1 MRKYLRYSYISIKEY
16 LAYPSNILAE
26 LASKFIYL
34 FMQICLWKALF
45 AGALKHGNLSYSDT
59 IKYVAA
65 ACVISIIIECNI
77 IDRMN
82 AQIRSGDI
90 VNDLLRPMDF
100 KLMMLFKHFGN
111 TMIKSLIIAI
121 PTFLFAIR
129 LISDV
134 PFSADR
140 IFVGLVSVVLAYAIH
155 FLYSLV
161 IGMLAFFL
169 IVTWPLNML
178 LGAIYKLLSGI
189 WIPVTMFPE
198 FLYRINLFLPFRAVY
213 AIPVSLLTGSA
224 IDVRESIFCQLV
236 WIAVFLVLAE
246 FVWVKGYRKLV
257 VQGG

>member
-45 AGALKHGNLSYSDT
+45 SGAETHGNLSYSDT
-59 IKYVAA
+59 VKYVAA
-65 ACVISIIIECNI
+65 ACVISILIECNT

-82 AQIRSGDI
+82 QQIRSGDI

-100 KLMMLFKHFGN
+100 KLVMLFKHFGN
-111 TMIKSLIIAI
+111 TAIKSLLIAV

-129 LISDV
+129 LISGV
-134 PFSADR
+134 PFSKGR
-140 IFVGLVSVVLAYAIH
+140 LVWGMVSVVLAYAIH

-161 IGMLAFFL
+161 VGMLAFFL

-178 LGAIYKLLSGI
+178 LGAIYKFLSGI

-198 FLYRINLFLPFRAVY
+198 FLYRINMFLPFRAVY
-213 AIPVSLLTGSA
+213 AIPVSLLTGS
-224 IDVRESIFCQLV
+224 ISDVKGSILCQLIWLV
-236 WIAVFLVLAE
+236 VFIVLAE
-246 FVWVKGYRKLV
+246 LIWMKGYRKLV

>member
-1 MRKYLRYSYISIKEY
+1 M
-16 LAYPSNILAE
+16 
-26 LASKFIYL
+26 
-34 FMQICLWKALF
+34 
-45 AGALKHGNLSYSDT
+45 
-59 IKYVAA
+59 
-65 ACVISIIIECNI
+65 
-77 IDRMN
+77 
-82 AQIRSGDI
+82 
-90 VNDLLRPMDF
+90 
-100 KLMMLFKHFGN
+100 
-111 TMIKSLIIAI
+111 
-121 PTFLFAIR
+121 FAIR

-189 WIPVTMFPE
+189 WIPVTLFPE

-236 WIAVFLVLAE
+236 WLAVFLVLAE
-246 FVWVKGYRKLV
+246 FVWIKGYRKLV

>member
-45 AGALKHGNLSYSDT
+45 DGTKMHGSLSYSST
-59 IKYVAA
+59 IRYVAA
-65 ACVISIIIECNI
+65 ACVVSIIIECNI

-82 AQIRSGDI
+82 QQIRSGDI

-100 KLMMLFKHFGN
+100 KLMMLFKHFGS
-111 TMIKSLIIAI
+111 TAIKSLLIAI

-129 LISDV
+129 LISGV
-134 PFSADR
+134 PFSTDR
-140 IFVGLVSVVLAYAIH
+140 LVWGLISVSLAYAIH

-161 IGMLAFFL
+161 VGMLAFFL

-198 FLYRINLFLPFRAVY
+198 LLYRINLFLPFRAVY
-213 AIPVSLLTGSA
+213 AIPVSLLTGS
-224 IDVRESIFCQLV
+224 INDVKGSILCQLI
-236 WIAVFLVLAE
+236 WLAVFLILAE
-246 FVWVKGYRKLV
+246 LVWMKGYKKLV

>member
-26 LASKFIYL
+26 LLSKFIYL
-34 FMQICLWKALF
+34 FMQISLWKALF
-45 AGALKHGNLSYSDT
+45 AGAEWHGNLSCSDT
-59 IKYVAA
+59 VKYVAA
-65 ACVISIIIECNI
+65 ACVVSIIIECKT
-77 IDRMN
+77 IDIMN
-82 AQIRSGDI
+82 RQIRSGDI

-100 KLMMLFKHFGN
+100 KVMMLFKHFGN
-111 TMIKSLIIAI
+111 TMIKSLLIAV
-121 PTFLFAIR
+121 PTYFFAIR
-129 LISDV
+129 LISGV

-140 IFVGLVSVVLAYAIH
+140 LLWGLVSVVLAYAIH

-189 WIPVTMFPE
+189 WIPVTMFPGL
-198 FLYRINLFLPFRAVY
+198 LYKINMFLPFRAVY
-213 AIPVSLLTGSA
+213 AIPVSLLTGS
-224 IDVRESIFCQLV
+224 ITDVKGSILCQLM
-236 WIAVFLVLAE
+236 WLAVFLLLTE
-246 FVWVKGYRKLV
+246 FVWMKGYKKLI

>member
-1 MRKYLRYSYISIKEY
+1 
-16 LAYPSNILAE
+16 
-26 LASKFIYL
+26 
-34 FMQICLWKALF
+34 
-45 AGALKHGNLSYSDT
+45 
-59 IKYVAA
+59 
-65 ACVISIIIECNI
+65 
-77 IDRMN
+77 
-82 AQIRSGDI
+82 
-90 VNDLLRPMDF
+90 
-100 KLMMLFKHFGN
+100 
-111 TMIKSLIIAI
+111 MIKSLIIAI

-140 IFVGLVSVVLAYAIH
+140 IFVGMGSVVLAYAIH

-213 AIPVSLLTGSA
+213 AIPVGLLTGST

-236 WIAVFLVLAE
+236 WLAVFLVLAE

>member
-1 MRKYLRYSYISIKEY
+1 MKKYFRYSYISIKEY

-26 LASKFIYL
+26 LASKFIYH

-45 AGALKHGNLSYSDT
+45 AGALQRGNLSYADT

-65 ACVISIIIECNI
+65 ACVVSIIIECNT

-82 AQIRSGDI
+82 RQIRSGDI

-100 KLMMLFKHFGN
+100 KLMMLFRHFGS
-111 TMIKSLIIAI
+111 TAIKSLFIAV
-121 PTFLFAIR
+121 PTFLFAAR
-129 LISDV
+129 LISGV
-134 PFSADR
+134 PFSVDR
-140 IFVGLVSVVLAYAIH
+140 LMWGLVSVALAYAIH

-198 FLYRINLFLPFRAVY
+198 LLYRINMFLPFRAVY
-213 AIPVSLLTGSA
+213 AIPVSLLTGSTD
-224 IDVRESIFCQLV
+224 DVKGSILCQLM
-236 WIAVFLVLAE
+236 WLLVFVVLTE
-246 FVWVKGYRKLV
+246 FVWMKGYKKLV